1 MRCFPGPRIVMS
13 KCIEFDQCLHGCSMI
28 PIELVRAIKF
38 HVDYILVCA
47 CADATV
53 DIGQDISR
61 DTIRLVSVA
70 GQIRLMQ
77 QSINLD
83 LIADRI
89 GNFCWRFLAGL
100 A

>member
-1 MRCFPGPRIVMS
+1 MS

-28 PIELVRAIKF
+28 PIEFVRTTKF

-47 CADATV
+47 CADAAV

-61 DTIRLVSVA
+61 DTIRLVSLA
-70 GQIRLMQ
+70 GQISLMQ

-83 LIADRI
+83 LMADRI